1 MVLVVMIIQRNLKNT
16 VKTMSKNIG
25 MAIALKHMPTRCVA
39 HHVVIGI
46 AAEMKSRRVLTAPY
60 LIENY

>member
-1 MVLVVMIIQRNLKNT
+1 
-16 VKTMSKNIG
+16 

-46 AAEMKSRRVLTAPY
+46 EAEMKSRRVLTAPY
-60 LIENY
+60 LIENYYK

>member
-1 MVLVVMIIQRNLKNT
+1 MVMVIQKKPKNV
-16 VKTMSKNIG
+16 VKTMNNNIG

-46 AAEMKSRRVLTAPY
+46 EAEMKSRRVLTAPY
-60 LIENY
+60 LIENYYK